1 MLDIALERHP
11 RAMMLSYSDP
21 APYAPRIKK
30 AGVPLICQVHTLEH
44 VFRAVDVGA
53 DIIVAQGTEAGGHG
67 WAVRSTMPFVPSVVD
82 ALAARAPDVLV
93 LAAGGIADGRG
104 LAASLMLG
112 ADGVLMGTR
121 FWATQEALIPDAAKA
136 KVLAATGDETIRTSV
151 YDIVRGRNWPP
162 GYTARLMRNDFIQ
175 KWLGR
180 EKELA
185 QVHGEELRKVE
196 GAQKSGDF
204 ETANVT
210 VGETIG
216 LVHDIPKVGD
226 LINRIVAEASDRLM
240 RFAPALAA

>member
-1 MLDIALERHP
+1 
-11 RAMMLSYSDP
+11 
-21 APYAPRIKK
+21 
-30 AGVPLICQVHTLEH
+30 
-44 VFRAVDVGA
+44 
-53 DIIVAQGTEAGGHG
+53 
-67 WAVRSTMPFVPSVVD
+67 MPFVPSVVD
-82 ALAARAPDVLV
+82 ALAARAPGVLV

-151 YDIVRGRNWPP
+151 YDIVHGRIWPP
-162 GYTARLMRNDFIQ
+162 GYTGRLMRNDFIE
-175 KWLGR
+175 KWQGR
-180 EKELA
+180 EEELA

-196 GAQKSGDF
+196 EAQKSDDF

-216 LVHDIPKVGD
+216 LVHDIPKAGD
-226 LINRIVAEASDRLM
+226 LVNRIVAEASDRLIN
-240 RFAPALAA
+240 FAPALAA